1 MTTCIQIKKPISV
14 VGTYKAKKENIIKLK
29 IYLKKIKDGAGL

>member
-1 MTTCIQIKKPISV
+1 MMTCIPIKKPIFA

-29 IYLKKIKDGAGL
+29 IYLKKIKDGTGL

>member
-1 MTTCIQIKKPISV
+1 MQTCSQIKKPTSQ

-29 IYLKKIKDGAGL
+29 IYLKKIKDGAGF